1 MTSVERPRRWPPY
14 ALAGL
19 IVLAIIAALRFE
31 GRIWWCKCGQ
41 LLVWVSDVHSAHCS
55 QHLLDAYAFTHVL
68 HGVAFYGALAWLLAR
83 VDFRWRFLI
92 VLALESAWEIL
103 ENSLFVIDRYRTH
116 TAALGYEGDSVVN
129 SLGDILACMAGAWFA
144 HRLGW
149 KWSLA
154 LWITLEVL
162 LLFWIRDNLFLNV
175 YMLLIPSES
184 LKAWQ
189 AGG

>member
-1 MTSVERPRRWPPY
+1 VTGAEQPRRWPLCV
-14 ALAGL
+14 LASL
-19 IVLAIIAALRFE
+19 IVLSTIVALRFE
-31 GRIWWCKCGQ
+31 GRIWWCKCRQ
-41 LLVWVSDVHSAHCS
+41 LLLWVSDVQSAHCS

-68 HGVAFYGALAWLLAR
+68 HGVAFYGALAWLFSR

-103 ENSLFVIDRYRTH
+103 ENSSFVIDRYRTH

-129 SLGDILACMAGAWFA
+129 SLGDVLACMAGAWFA
-144 HRLGW
+144 RRMGW

-162 LLFWIRDNLFLNV
+162 LLFWIRDNLFLNI
-175 YMLLIPSES
+175 YMLLIPSEG